1 MWCFS
6 QKKILE
12 CFFIQKSCFV
22 WLFLQW
28 QCDSGIILTKFSTK
42 VMFVFIWTNL
52 PSFWFQMKNL
62 VWHVVLSSQTSSVLF
77 HWKILLFVVALTVT
91 LWFWHH
97 LDRNQHKVDVFNLCL
112 CCLSLGITWTN
123 KFDTFLRFHE
133 SPKCCLAK
141 KTCFVCW
148 FQQWQCVFTSFSLNS
163 APFGCLFLLGLSDHF
178 FHTSKQMWCVVFPSI
193 FLTWFEMC
201 YLAKCEDDVIRIVT
215 EEPDYLELRFA
226 WIQMWLVTFCMW

>member
-6 QKKILE
+6 PKKILE

-28 QCDSGIILTKFSTK
+28 QCDSGIILTKVSTK

-52 PSFWFQMKNL
+52 PSFWVQMKNL
-62 VWHVVLSSQTSSVLF
+62 VWHVVLSSQTSSMLF

-91 LWFWHH
+91 LWLWCH
-97 LDRNQHKVDVFNLCL
+97 LDRNQHKVDVFNICL

-133 SPKCCLAK
+133 SSKCCLAK
-141 KTCFVCW
+141 KKHVLCVGFSSDSVFLHHSHWIQHHLGVCFYLVSVIMFSTQANKCD
-148 FQQWQCVFTSFSLNS
+148 VLFSLQ
-163 APFGCLFLLGLSDHF
+163 F
-178 FHTSKQMWCVVFPSI
+178 I
-193 FLTWFEMC
+193 
-201 YLAKCEDDVIRIVT
+201 
-215 EEPDYLELRFA
+215 
-226 WIQMWLVTFCMW
+226 